1 MWKLMFSIFSPGEAC
16 DYSKWRWWMKE
27 DNHYVLVVGVII
39 IKVLQNVLLSFV
51 SMYHLKIFILRP
63 VPGYYSHHF
72 LQIFLILHMH
82 VSKEHM
88 KSRSRIYCR
97 RLFCLTI
104 TFLHGDIDR
113 KKIIFFKRIVFDP
126 FLTLC
131 SFFQHNNP
139 STFMSFT

>member
-27 DNHYVLVVGVII
+27 DNHYVLVVDVII

-88 KSRSRIYCR
+88 KSRSRILSSIVLFNNNFFTR
-97 RLFCLTI
+97 RYWQKENH
-104 TFLHGDIDR
+104 FLY
-113 KKIIFFKRIVFDP
+113 KNCFWP
-126 FLTLC
+126 FLNTLLI
-131 SFFQHNNP
+131 F
-139 STFMSFT
+139 ST

>member
-1 MWKLMFSIFSPGEAC
+1 MKINVLNFFSRGSM
-16 DYSKWRWWMKE
+16 SLQQMKMVNE
-27 DNHYVLVVGVII
+27 GRQPLYILVVGVII

-88 KSRSRIYCR
+88 KSRSRILSSIVLFNNNFFTR
-97 RLFCLTI
+97 RYWQKENH
-104 TFLHGDIDR
+104 FLY
-113 KKIIFFKRIVFDP
+113 KNCFWP
-126 FLTLC
+126 FLNTLLI
-131 SFFQHNNP
+131 F
-139 STFMSFT
+139 ST